1 MNHTDK
7 SQIQGSEKD
16 IDEGDDIIV
25 LTDKVS
31 DSSKNNDEI
40 ISGQLEKT
48 MERVIEKMFSE
59 KIEGMIVR
67 VIEKVVKREIDR
79 IKSKLVEDV
88 SGNDFD

>member
-7 SQIQGSEKD
+7 PKTQTPEKD
-16 IDEGDDIIV
+16 HDQGDDIIE

-31 DSSKNNDEI
+31 DLFKHDDKLI
-40 ISGQLEKT
+40 PGQLEKT

-88 SGNDFD
+88 PGNDFD

>member
-7 SQIQGSEKD
+7 PKTQTPEKD
-16 IDEGDDIIV
+16 HDQGDGIIV

-31 DSSKNNDEI
+31 DLSKNSDEI

-67 VIEKVVKREIDR
+67 VIEKVVKKEIDR
-79 IKSKLVEDV
+79 IKRKLVEDV
-88 SGNDFD
+88 PGNDFD